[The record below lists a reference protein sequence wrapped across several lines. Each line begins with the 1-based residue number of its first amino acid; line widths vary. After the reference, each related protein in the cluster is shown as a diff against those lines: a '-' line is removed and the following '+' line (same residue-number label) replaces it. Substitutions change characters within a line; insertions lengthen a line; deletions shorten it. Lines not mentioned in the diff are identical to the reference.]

1 MDHPSSVQLVM
12 FLELGA
18 PVSAK
23 ETGSNV
29 FEEAIFSAF
38 GNDRFW
44 HIADKPTAPAFVGY
58 WTNNGQRSAR
68 GLNGSV
74 ANDPGCVKT
83 PEA

>member
-1 MDHPSSVQLVM
+1 M

-44 HIADKPTAPAFVGY
+44 HLADNRGTATFCP
-58 WTNNGQRSAR
+58 
-68 GLNGSV
+68 LL
-74 ANDPGCVKT
+74 
-83 PEA
+83 E